1 MVKLTLKAMVVSLA
15 VSTAAL
21 AQTQA
26 EIDRWDADWATF
38 QFLSSLPLEARG
50 MVQASQDLPITI
62 NGSTK
67 KVFDVYS
74 NVYNALGL
82 HPFLVKLTPI
92 RYTNDRFDFLS
103 YEDIPLP
110 DGTIFNSVSAAQMR
124 FDRAHNVYEV
134 DTFTAPGVI
143 TRQRITFQNVGHH
156 QTAVNEHLVFETTPE
171 FIGLATQGGVVAHAI
186 VQQGVKAKIE
196 AGLLHPIRFPRWV
209 PGYQHHNCDEGEAE
223 DD

>member
-1 MVKLTLKAMVVSLA
+1 MQKLTLKWLVVSFA
-15 VSTAAL
+15 VSTAAF

-26 EIDRWDADWATF
+26 DIDRWNTDWATF
-38 QFLSSLPLEARG
+38 QMLSAIPLELRG

-62 NGSTK
+62 DEKQK
-67 KVFDVYS
+67 KTFDIYS
-74 NVYNALGL
+74 NVYNALGV
-82 HPFLVKLTPI
+82 HPFLVKITPI
-92 RYTNDRFDFLS
+92 RVTKDRFDFLS

-143 TRQRITFQNVGHH
+143 TRQRITFTKTGPHS
-156 QTAVNEHLVFETTPE
+156 TLVNEHLVFETTPE
-171 FIGLATQGGVVAHAI
+171 FIGLATQGGVIAHSI
-186 VQQGVKAKIE
+186 VQQVVKTKIE
-196 AGLLHPIRFPRWV
+196 AGLLRPIRFPRWV
-209 PGYQHHNCDEGEAE
+209 PGYSHHNCEGEA